1 MMEDVTR
8 KFDELVE
15 AYSELNIDS
24 KKEELKRKVMELIG
38 ELNLLNG
45 KDDLLLSSTLDSNGD
60 EDKYYTDLFMLI
72 NSLENEIGK
81 ILNKYNSGQV

>member
-1 MMEDVTR
+1 MENVTK

-45 KDDLLLSSTLDSNGD
+45 KDDLLLSSTLNSNTD
-60 EDKYYTDLFMLI
+60 DDKYYTDLFMLI

-81 ILNKYNSGQV
+81 TLNKYNSGQV

>member
-1 MMEDVTR
+1 MEDVTR

-45 KDDLLLSSTLDSNGD
+45 KDELLLSSTLDSDSD

-81 ILNKYNSGQV
+81 TLNKYYSGQV

>member
-1 MMEDVTR
+1 MEDVTK

-45 KDDLLLSSTLDSNGD
+45 KDELLLSSTLDSDSD

-81 ILNKYNSGQV
+81 TLNKYYSGQA

>member
-1 MMEDVTR
+1 MEDVTK

-24 KKEELKRKVMELIG
+24 KKEELKRKIMELIG

-45 KDDLLLSSTLDSNGD
+45 KDDLLLSSTLDSDSD

-81 ILNKYNSGQV
+81 TLNKYNSGQV

>member
-1 MMEDVTR
+1 MEDVR
-8 KFDELVE
+8 KKFDELVE

-45 KDDLLLSSTLDSNGD
+45 KDDLLLSSTLNSNTD
-60 EDKYYTDLFMLI
+60 DDKYYTDLFMLI

-81 ILNKYNSGQV
+81 TLNKFNSGQV

>member
-1 MMEDVTR
+1 MEDVR
-8 KFDELVE
+8 KKFDELVE

-45 KDDLLLSSTLDSNGD
+45 KDELLLSSTLDSDSD

-81 ILNKYNSGQV
+81 TLNKYYSGQV

>member
-1 MMEDVTR
+1 MEDVR
-8 KFDELVE
+8 KKFDELVE

-45 KDDLLLSSTLDSNGD
+45 KDDLLLSSTLDSNTD
-60 EDKYYTDLFMLI
+60 DDKYYTDLFMLI

-81 ILNKYNSGQV
+81 TLNKYNSGQV

>member
-1 MMEDVTR
+1 MEDVT
-8 KFDELVE
+8 KKCDELVE

-45 KDDLLLSSTLDSNGD
+45 KDELLLSSTLDSDSD

-81 ILNKYNSGQV
+81 TLNKYYSGQV

>member
-1 MMEDVTR
+1 MEDVRR

-45 KDDLLLSSTLDSNGD
+45 KDDLLLSSTLDSNSD

-81 ILNKYNSGQV
+81 TLNKYNSGQV

>member
-1 MMEDVTR
+1 MEDVR
-8 KFDELVE
+8 KKFDELVE

-45 KDDLLLSSTLDSNGD
+45 KDDLLLSSTLDSDSD

-81 ILNKYNSGQV
+81 TLNKYNSGQV

>member
-1 MMEDVTR
+1 MEDVTK

-45 KDDLLLSSTLDSNGD
+45 KDDLLLSSTLDSDSD

-81 ILNKYNSGQV
+81 TLNKYYSGQA

>member
-1 MMEDVTR
+1 MEDVTK

-45 KDDLLLSSTLDSNGD
+45 KDELLLSSTLDSDSD

-81 ILNKYNSGQV
+81 TLNKFNSGQV

>member
-1 MMEDVTR
+1 MEDVTK

-45 KDDLLLSSTLDSNGD
+45 KDDLLLSSTLDSD
-60 EDKYYTDLFMLI
+60 SDDDKYYTDLFMLI

-81 ILNKYNSGQV
+81 TLNKYYSGQA

>member
-1 MMEDVTR
+1 MENVTK

-45 KDDLLLSSTLDSNGD
+45 KDDLLLSSTLDSD
-60 EDKYYTDLFMLI
+60 SDDDKYYTDLFMLI

-81 ILNKYNSGQV
+81 TLNKYNSGQV

>member
-1 MMEDVTR
+1 MEDVR
-8 KFDELVE
+8 KKFDELVE

-45 KDDLLLSSTLDSNGD
+45 KDDLLLSSTLNSNTD
-60 EDKYYTDLFMLI
+60 DDKYYTDLFMLI

-81 ILNKYNSGQV
+81 TLNNYNSGQV

>member
-1 MMEDVTR
+1 MEDVTK

-38 ELNLLNG
+38 ELNLLNR
-45 KDDLLLSSTLDSNGD
+45 KDDLLLSSTLDSDSD

-81 ILNKYNSGQV
+81 TLNKYYSGQV

>member
-1 MMEDVTR
+1 MEDVR
-8 KFDELVE
+8 IKFDELVD

-45 KDDLLLSSTLDSNGD
+45 KDELLLSSTLDSD
-60 EDKYYTDLFMLI
+60 SDDDKYYTDLFMLI

-81 ILNKYNSGQV
+81 TLNKYNSGQV

>member
-1 MMEDVTR
+1 MEDVTK

-45 KDDLLLSSTLDSNGD
+45 KDELLLSSTLDSDSD

>member
-1 MMEDVTR
+1 MEDVTK

-45 KDDLLLSSTLDSNGD
+45 KDELLLSSTLDSDSD

-81 ILNKYNSGQV
+81 TLNKYYSGQV

>member
-1 MMEDVTR
+1 MKDVTK

-45 KDDLLLSSTLDSNGD
+45 KDELLLSSTLDSDSD

-81 ILNKYNSGQV
+81 TLNKYYSGQV

>member
-1 MMEDVTR
+1 MEDVR
-8 KFDELVE
+8 KKFDELVE

-38 ELNLLNG
+38 QLNLLNG
-45 KDDLLLSSTLDSNGD
+45 KDDLLLSSTLDSNSD
-60 EDKYYTDLFMLI
+60 DDKYYTDLFMLI

-81 ILNKYNSGQV
+81 TLNMYNSGQV

>member
-1 MMEDVTR
+1 MKDVTK
-8 KFDELVE
+8 KFDELVD

-45 KDDLLLSSTLDSNGD
+45 KDELLLSSTLDSNSD

-81 ILNKYNSGQV
+81 TLNRYYSGQV

>member
-1 MMEDVTR
+1 MEDVR
-8 KFDELVE
+8 KKFDELVE

-45 KDDLLLSSTLDSNGD
+45 KDDLLLSSTLDSNTD
-60 EDKYYTDLFMLI
+60 DDKYYTDLFMLI
-72 NSLENEIGK
+72 NSLESEIGK
-81 ILNKYNSGQV
+81 TLNKYNSGQV

>member
-1 MMEDVTR
+1 
-8 KFDELVE
+8 
-15 AYSELNIDS
+15 
-24 KKEELKRKVMELIG
+24 MELIG

-45 KDDLLLSSTLDSNGD
+45 KDELLLSSTLDSDSD

-81 ILNKYNSGQV
+81 TLNKYYSGQV

>member
-1 MMEDVTR
+1 MEDVTR

-24 KKEELKRKVMELIG
+24 KKEELKRKVLELIG

-45 KDDLLLSSTLDSNGD
+45 KDELLLSSTLDSDSD

-81 ILNKYNSGQV
+81 TLNKYYSGQV

>member
-1 MMEDVTR
+1 MENVTK

-45 KDDLLLSSTLDSNGD
+45 KDDLLLSSTLDSD
-60 EDKYYTDLFMLI
+60 SDDDKYYTDLFMLI

-81 ILNKYNSGQV
+81 TLNKYYSGQV

>member
-1 MMEDVTR
+1 MEDVR
-8 KFDELVE
+8 KKLDELVE
-15 AYSELNIDS
+15 SYSELNIDS

-45 KDDLLLSSTLDSNGD
+45 KDDLLLSSTLDSNTD
-60 EDKYYTDLFMLI
+60 DDKYYTDLFMLI

>member
-1 MMEDVTR
+1 MEEVTK
-8 KFDELVE
+8 KFDELVD

-45 KDDLLLSSTLDSNGD
+45 KDELLLSSTLDSNSD

-81 ILNKYNSGQV
+81 TLNRYYSGQV

>member
-1 MMEDVTR
+1 MEDVTK

-45 KDDLLLSSTLDSNGD
+45 KDELLLSSTLDSDSD

-81 ILNKYNSGQV
+81 TLNNYYSGQV

>member
-1 MMEDVTR
+1 MEDVTK

-15 AYSELNIDS
+15 AYSELNNES

-45 KDDLLLSSTLDSNGD
+45 KDELLLSSTLDSDSD

-81 ILNKYNSGQV
+81 TLNKYYSGQV

>member
-1 MMEDVTR
+1 MEDVTK

-45 KDDLLLSSTLDSNGD
+45 KDDLLLSSTLDSD
-60 EDKYYTDLFMLI
+60 SDDDKYYTDLFMLI

-81 ILNKYNSGQV
+81 TLNKYYSGQV

>member
-1 MMEDVTR
+1 MEDVTK

-45 KDDLLLSSTLDSNGD
+45 KDDLLLSSTLDSDSD

-81 ILNKYNSGQV
+81 TLNKYYSGQV

>member
-1 MMEDVTR
+1 MEDVTK

-45 KDDLLLSSTLDSNGD
+45 KDDLLLSSTLDSD
-60 EDKYYTDLFMLI
+60 SDDDKYYTDLFMLI

-81 ILNKYNSGQV
+81 TLNKYNSG

>member
-1 MMEDVTR
+1 MEDVR
-8 KFDELVE
+8 KKFDELVE

-45 KDDLLLSSTLDSNGD
+45 KDELLLSSTLDSNSD
-60 EDKYYTDLFMLI
+60 DDKYYTDLFMLI

-81 ILNKYNSGQV
+81 TLSKYNSGQV

>member
-1 MMEDVTR
+1 MENVTK

-45 KDDLLLSSTLDSNGD
+45 KDELLLSSTLDSDSD

-81 ILNKYNSGQV
+81 TLNKYYSGQV

>member
-1 MMEDVTR
+1 MEDVR
-8 KFDELVE
+8 KKFDELVE

-45 KDDLLLSSTLDSNGD
+45 KDDLLLSSTLDSNTD
-60 EDKYYTDLFMLI
+60 DDKYYTDLFMLI

-81 ILNKYNSGQV
+81 TLNKFNSGQV

>member
-1 MMEDVTR
+1 MEDVTK

-15 AYSELNIDS
+15 VYSELNIDS

-45 KDDLLLSSTLDSNGD
+45 KDELLLSSTLDSDSD

-81 ILNKYNSGQV
+81 TLNKYYSGQV

>member
-1 MMEDVTR
+1 MEDVTR

-45 KDDLLLSSTLDSNGD
+45 KDELLLSSTLDSDSD

-81 ILNKYNSGQV
+81 TLNNYYSGQV

>member
-1 MMEDVTR
+1 MEDVTR

-45 KDDLLLSSTLDSNGD
+45 KDELLLSSTLDSNSD

-81 ILNKYNSGQV
+81 

>member
-1 MMEDVTR
+1 MEDVTK

-15 AYSELNIDS
+15 AYSELNIDC

-45 KDDLLLSSTLDSNGD
+45 KDELLLSSTLDFDSD

-81 ILNKYNSGQV
+81 TLNKYYSGQV